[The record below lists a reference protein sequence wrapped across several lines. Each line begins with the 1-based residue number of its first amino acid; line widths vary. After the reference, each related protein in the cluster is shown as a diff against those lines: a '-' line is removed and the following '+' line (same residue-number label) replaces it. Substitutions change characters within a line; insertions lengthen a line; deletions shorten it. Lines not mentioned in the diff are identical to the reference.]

1 MNNNTPNSLLKQR
14 NLKFVGPL
22 LESFF
27 TSLPFISVIETSSV
41 VVVLYETIRVYLPKW
56 VTLWDFIGLMALWAL
71 LIMLCTYLFVL
82 KPLWTYRGRQMAGI
96 NDKLDA
102 ATSKL
107 DIVTKQLADVTE
119 RLDKMT
125 GAGKK

>member
-22 LESFF
+22 LEAFF
-27 TSLPFISVIETSSV
+27 TSLPFISVIETGSV
-41 VVVLYETIRVYLPKW
+41 VVVLYESISKYLPAW
-56 VTLWDFIGLMALWAL
+56 VSLWDFIGMMVFWAL

-82 KPLWTYRGRQMAGI
+82 KPLWTYRGRQMTGI
-96 NDKLDA
+96 NEKLD
-102 ATSKL
+102 T
-107 DIVTKQLADVTE
+107 VTKQLVDVTE

-125 GAGKK
+125 KQAGENKKQ